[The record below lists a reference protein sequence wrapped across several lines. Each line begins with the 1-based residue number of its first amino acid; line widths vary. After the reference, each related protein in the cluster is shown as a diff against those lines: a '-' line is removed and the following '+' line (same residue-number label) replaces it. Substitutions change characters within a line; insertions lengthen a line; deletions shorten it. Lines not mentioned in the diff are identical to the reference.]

1 MFSTI
6 YFALCSGLAHR
17 AALPG
22 YAGAMLDGAAERAY
36 CTVDEVLD
44 STARK
49 LGEADV
55 ARLVAA
61 GDASLMLG
69 YDEDAEDLYRRAQK
83 FTVNDND
90 RLRIMS
96 CRNTGWQLMMRDRY
110 ATTAKCFARI
120 VQDGAATAGERIEAL
135 IGVALVQHQLG
146 LQRDADNA
154 LLEAATLADGHAEPG
169 WRIVIGLLAREFDV
183 QLRIRTSTTLNDHVF
198 WSSAQQVQT
207 HAGNQRAEVT
217 RKLTATTAIMA
228 PLPALITQRHDYLE
242 RLAALADSDRLAA
255 APLIAIAHHGHNF
268 RSGVQGLLT
277 KIDIALAAFAGGLDD
292 VAEAVMGKLNR
303 AETDLGTRR
312 CNFDYLYCTSRLAA
326 RQGNPVQ
333 ALKLYA
339 NYTAEALRCLRSE
352 APESGVIHPQAGRAL
367 AADDLSARLPAKY
380 RRAYRHIVENL
391 ERADL
396 STREV
401 AAQIGVTERALQMTF
416 KSSIGMTPGGL
427 IRKLRLE
434 GIRDELLSDARVNA
448 SIVDTASRWGVKS
461 RSVLAKGYR
470 RQFHESPSETIYG

>member
-17 AALPG
+17 ATLPG

-36 CTVDEVLD
+36 CTVDEVID

-61 GDASLMLG
+61 GDASLLLG

-83 FTVNDND
+83 FTVSDND

-110 ATTAKCFARI
+110 ATTAKCFNRI

-198 WSSAQQVQT
+198 WSSAQLVQSY
-207 HAGNQRAEVT
+207 AGNQRAEIM
-217 RKLTATTAIMA
+217 RKLTAATTIMA

-255 APLIAIAHHGHNF
+255 APLIAIAHQGQHF

-303 AETDLGTRR
+303 VETDLGTRR
-312 CNFDYLYCTSRLAA
+312 CNFDYLYCVARLAA

-352 APESGVIHPQAGRAL
+352 APESGAIHPQPGRAL
-367 AADDLSARLPAKY
+367 AVDDLSARLPAKY

-434 GIRDELLSDARVNA
+434 GIRDELLSDARVNS